1 VHFTVSAGARQ
12 PALAD
17 FFEWPLS
24 FSALP

>member
-1 VHFTVSAGARQ
+1 VHFTVSASARQ